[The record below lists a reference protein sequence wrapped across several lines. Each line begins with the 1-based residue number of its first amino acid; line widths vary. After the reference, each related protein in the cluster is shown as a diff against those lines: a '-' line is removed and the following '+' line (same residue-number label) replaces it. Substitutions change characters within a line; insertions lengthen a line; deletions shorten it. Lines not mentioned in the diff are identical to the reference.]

1 MPQRKIPYLNLDT
14 INGPLLASFQEL
26 TAEVFKNSNYI
37 NGVFCK
43 QFEQAYAAYSGT
55 GFCSG
60 VSNGLDALILSL
72 TALGIGPGDE
82 VIVPAHTYIATWL
95 AVTHTGATIVPVD
108 CDLLTYNIDVNLI
121 EDKITSR
128 TKVIIPVHLYGL
140 PCDMGAIMAIAAKH
154 NLFVLEDN
162 AQAQGATVNNQKTG
176 SFGNINATSFYPGKN
191 LGAIGDAGAVTSN
204 SQELYYRVVELKNYG
219 STIKY
224 QHNRIGYNNRL
235 DELQAAFLSLKLP
248 LLDSYN
254 YQRRAIASAYNSLL
268 AGIGGLVLPT
278 EPAGTKHVYH
288 IYSIRTNMRDALQQ
302 YLQNNGIQTLV
313 HYPIPPY
320 IQKAYLG
327 MGIAAGAYPN
337 ADEVAKT
344 CLSLPIYPGLSDED
358 VDYVASVIKT
368 FFS

>member
-1 MPQRKIPYLNLDT
+1 
-14 INGPLLASFQEL
+14 
-26 TAEVFKNSNYI
+26 
-37 NGVFCK
+37 
-43 QFEQAYAAYSGT
+43 
-55 GFCSG
+55 
-60 VSNGLDALILSL
+60 
-72 TALGIGPGDE
+72 
-82 VIVPAHTYIATWL
+82 
-95 AVTHTGATIVPVD
+95 
-108 CDLLTYNIDVNLI
+108 
-121 EDKITSR
+121 
-128 TKVIIPVHLYGL
+128 
-140 PCDMGAIMAIAAKH
+140 
-154 NLFVLEDN
+154 
-162 AQAQGATVNNQKTG
+162 
-176 SFGNINATSFYPGKN
+176 
-191 LGAIGDAGAVTSN
+191 
-204 SQELYYRVVELKNYG
+204 VELKNYG

-268 AGIGGLVLPT
+268 AGISGLVLPT
-278 EPAGTKHVYH
+278 EPAGIKHVYH

-302 YLQNNGIQTLV
+302 YLQNNGIQTLI
-313 HYPIPPY
+313 HYPTPPY